1 MALYELK
8 FSFTKINVPL
18 NHAVIM
24 SSHKNKFNI
33 SFGKAEKRK
42 ANLDLLLN
50 SYLHAIKSKLF
61 YNAEMFK

>member
-1 MALYELK
+1 
-8 FSFTKINVPL
+8 
-18 NHAVIM
+18 M

-42 ANLDLLLN
+42 ANLDLILN

-61 YNAEMFK
+61 YNAKMFK